1 MTSHCSDE
9 VAFRFYKDHLVTT
22 DAEKSFHDIR
32 LNQDESLYLQLNFKN
47 ANQNSYYAS
56 VLEENPFIPVDYY
69 ITNQDKDIANQ
80 LLNYSL
86 HQYKKEKILSEID
99 NALKSKDRE
108 RFLVLTKEL
117 ADLKKST

>member
-108 RFLVLTKEL
+108 RLLVLTKEL